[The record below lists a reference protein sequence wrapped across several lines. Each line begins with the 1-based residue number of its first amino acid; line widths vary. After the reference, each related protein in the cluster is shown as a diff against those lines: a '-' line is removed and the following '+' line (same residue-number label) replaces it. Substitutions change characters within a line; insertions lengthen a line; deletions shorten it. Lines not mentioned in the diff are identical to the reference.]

1 MSKQVLGKGLSALIP
16 GGEES
21 SVNKIQFR
29 AVALEQ
35 IAPNPMQ
42 PRQAFADDSLQELA
56 QSLKTNGV
64 MQPLVV
70 RRNGSGYTIIAGE
83 RRYRAARIAG
93 LEQVPVI
100 VVDDVD
106 DTRMLELA
114 LVENIHRQDLNPLEL
129 ADAYR
134 RLLDECGLTQAEL
147 ASRVGKS
154 RVSVTNHL
162 RLLSL
167 PDSIK
172 RLLAEQRLSEG
183 HARALLTIDNEA
195 KMLEMAERIVNNALS
210 VREVERAAPT
220 KRKRRLV
227 PKRASSAVDEMESYL
242 KRLLG
247 TSVRVSPGLKRGKI
261 EIEFYGHEDLDR
273 LWQLFRKIEEQH

>member
-42 PRQAFADDSLQELA
+42 PRQAFADDKLQELA

-70 RRNGSGYTIIAGE
+70 RKNGSGYTIVAGE

-93 LEQVPVI
+93 LEQIPVI
-100 VVDDVD
+100 VVDDID

-129 ADAYR
+129 AEAYR

-147 ASRVGKS
+147 AGRVGKS

-172 RLLAEQRLSEG
+172 RLVAENKLSEG
-183 HARALLTIDNEA
+183 HARAILAIDNEA
-195 KMLEMAERIVNNALS
+195 QMLEMADRIVSSEMS
-210 VREVERAAPT
+210 VREVERAASS

-227 PKRASSAVDEMESYL
+227 PKRTSPAVSEMENYL

-273 LWQLFRKIEEQH
+273 LWQLFRKIEVPS